1 MDIFVNSLF
10 PLKSQ
15 KKKKKKLQ
23 ISSFKKHFSTLG
35 GEKNSFTK
43 SLNAWETNFAKEL

>member
-1 MDIFVNSLF
+1 MWVSCDI
-10 PLKSQ
+10 
-15 KKKKKKLQ
+15 KKNKDGYFCEFIISIKITNKKLQ

-43 SLNAWETNFAKEL
+43 SLNA